1 MEMSFSDLVL
11 FLSLVVNI
19 ISLTYNLTKKK

>member
-1 MEMSFSDLVL
+1 MEMSFSDVILL
-11 FLSLVVNI
+11 LNLIVNI

>member
-1 MEMSFSDLVL
+1 MEMSFSDLIL
-11 FLSLVVNI
+11 FLNLVVNI

>member
-11 FLSLVVNI
+11 FLNLIVNI
-19 ISLTYNLTKKK
+19 ISLTYNLIKKK